1 MTLLDIYSKQ
11 QYKISKSRYLVVR
24 IIELRTLYLRIQA
37 LTIWILLQRLGV
49 ANRTAL
55 LDLM

>member
-1 MTLLDIYSKQ
+1 MTLSDIYSKQ
-11 QYKISKSRYLVVR
+11 QYKVLKSRYLVVR
-24 IIELRTLYLRIQA
+24 LIKLRTLYLRMQA

-55 LDLM
+55 LDLI